1 MAFRVQGLDPSQF
14 RHLVGLSDVDLAAQG
29 VRRYVVDTKPGFP
42 DRVEIRDLE
51 VGETALLLNYE
62 HQPADTPYRSQHAI
76 FVGETSQRQT
86 DLIDTLPEAIRSRA
100 ISLRAF
106 DSAGEMVDAD
116 LIDGAA
122 LEPVIER
129 FFDNPKVDYLH
140 AHYATRGCYAARIVR
155 H

>member
-1 MAFRVQGLDPSQF
+1 MSFRVQGLDPSQF
-14 RHLVGLSDVDLAAQG
+14 HHLIGLSDVELAAQG

-51 VGETALLLNYE
+51 IGETALLLNYE
-62 HQPADTPYRSQHAI
+62 HQPAETPYRSQHAI
-76 FVGETSQRQT
+76 FIGEKSQSPA
-86 DLIDTLPEAIRSRA
+86 DLIDTLPEAILGRP

-116 LIDGAA
+116 LVPGAA
-122 LEPVIER
+122 LAPVIER
-129 FFDNPKVDYLH
+129 FFDNPKIAYLH
-140 AHYATRGCYAARIVR
+140 AHYARRGCYAARIVR